1 MEQLPIIASEIKV
14 KVVKLLQT
22 VSDLE
27 ARCRQ
32 LELEIKSVKDALE
45 SQKNSTKA
53 LQETNK
59 MRNIAEILAQSKDR
73 LELQQAVNQQ
83 IKIIDE
89 CLRLLSNK

>member
-45 SQKNSTKA
+45 TQKNSNKT

>member
-1 MEQLPIIASEIKV
+1 METLPIIASEIKV

-22 VSDLE
+22 VAELQTRCEQLEMEVKNLKVDLE
-27 ARCRQ
+27 T
-32 LELEIKSVKDALE
+32 
-45 SQKNSTKA
+45 QKNSNKS

-73 LELQQAVNQQ
+73 LELQHAVNQQ